1 MNISN
6 ENWDFSVNKYFLIF
20 KDLFAQTF
28 LKAQNTIHIDEN
40 NNSDEIINLNFIING
55 IDEKKFE
62 CKKNE
67 LTEDVIK
74 KFLKDIGKEEK
85 PENFLF
91 IFGLRRLILEITIGE
106 NGLRDNH
113 YITMLSDFKN
123 S

>member
-1 MNISN
+1 MR
-6 ENWDFSVNKYFLIF
+6 K
-20 KDLFAQTF
+20 
-28 LKAQNTIHIDEN
+28 
-40 NNSDEIINLNFIING
+40 NLNV
-55 IDEKKFE
+55 
-62 CKKNE
+62 KKNE
-67 LTEDVIK
+67 LTVDVIK
-74 KFLKDIGKEEK
+74 KFLKDIEKEEK